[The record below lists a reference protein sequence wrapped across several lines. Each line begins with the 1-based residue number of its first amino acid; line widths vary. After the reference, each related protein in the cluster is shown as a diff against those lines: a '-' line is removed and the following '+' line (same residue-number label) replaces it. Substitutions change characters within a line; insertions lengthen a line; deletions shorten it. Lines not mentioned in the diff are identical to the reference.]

1 MIKQDSGFKGRMDDC
16 LFTVVE
22 EPSTLPAKQTQT
34 VKPVTK
40 SSKSPEEGQVIEKRI
55 VKAI

>member
-40 SSKSPEEGQVIEKRI
+40 SGKSPEEEEN
-55 VKAI
+55 VKLPE

>member
-22 EPSTLPAKQTQT
+22 EPSTPLAKQ
-34 VKPVTK
+34 K
-40 SSKSPEEGQVIEKRI
+40 SGKTEEEESSEDVL
-55 VKAI
+55 

>member
-1 MIKQDSGFKGRMDDC
+1 MTKQDSGFKGRMDDC

-40 SSKSPEEGQVIEKRI
+40 SGKSPEEDQVIEKEL
-55 VKAI
+55 